1 MRNGIDTEFFVQHIQ
16 CTREQKM
23 ECLDTVRLLLDIA
36 FTAREFGLLKLEELI
51 RDHVR
56 FSDRFLRKAVNLT
69 IEISKPENIREVLYN
84 YLFTSCYASN
94 QQFLNGVIITETMV
108 AVGQSESLDYIFT
121 YLIPSYFGLDYEGDA
136 IRIYRNYRAGLR
148 KLDAA
153 KAKEGE
159 QA

>member
-51 RDHVR
+51 QDHVR

-84 YLFTSCYASN
+84 YLFTSATPPTSSSSTGSSSPKRWLRWGSRRAS
-94 QQFLNGVIITETMV
+94 TT
-108 AVGQSESLDYIFT
+108 SLPT
-121 YLIPSYFGLDYEGDA
+121 
-136 IRIYRNYRAGLR
+136 
-148 KLDAA
+148 
-153 KAKEGE
+153 
-159 QA
+159 

>member
-51 RDHVR
+51 QDHVK

-121 YLIPSYFGLDYEGDA
+121 YLIPSYFGLDYEEEA

-153 KAKEGE
+153 KAKAEE
-159 QA
+159 Q